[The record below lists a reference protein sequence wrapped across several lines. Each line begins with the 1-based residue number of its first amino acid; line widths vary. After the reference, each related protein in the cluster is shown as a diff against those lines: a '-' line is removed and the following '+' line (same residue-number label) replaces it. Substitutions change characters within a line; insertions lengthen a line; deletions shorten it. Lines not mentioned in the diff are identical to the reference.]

1 MAKEKNNETFRYVVN
16 PFRFTGTVITSM
28 SDGIHND
35 YDKRETLDMLR
46 KRTKNPWL
54 VAVTVE
60 EIHAMINKYQ
70 ASLQAPFEEIT
81 EYKYWDLL
89 GCVPPKRQR
98 YGSFFLGE
106 AYYGSIYRFCFELD
120 GKYYSAL
127 RGINLSDEELYKQR
141 RKFSR
146 MLRRTEGRIRK
157 RPGGRIRLPRKEKKR
172 NCGKHR
178 DRLVRPIENTLMDM
192 GYEYDMIHEFF
203 SHHYK
208 GRLKMTPARRLFTA
222 WYYENEKEFYPND

>member
-1 MAKEKNNETFRYVVN
+1 MTKEENNNTFRYVVN
-16 PFRFTGTVITSM
+16 PFRFTGAVITSM

-35 YDKRETLDMLR
+35 YDKEETLDVLR
-46 KRTKNPWL
+46 KRHKDPWL
-54 VAVTVE
+54 VTVTIE

-70 ASLQAPFEEIT
+70 ASLQTPFEEIT
-81 EYKYWDLL
+81 EHRYWDLL

-98 YGSFFLGE
+98 SGSFFVGE

-127 RGINLSDEELYKQR
+127 RDIRLTDEELCKQR
-141 RKFSR
+141 RKFARILKR
-146 MLRRTEGRIRK
+146 MKGRIRK
-157 RPGGRIRLPRKEKKR
+157 RPGGRTRLPRKEKKR

-178 DRLVRPIENTLMDM
+178 DGLVRLLENALMDM

-203 SHHYK
+203 RHHYK
-208 GRLKMTPARRLFTA
+208 GRLKMNPAKQLFVA
-222 WYYENEKEFYPND
+222 WYYENEKEFYPDN

>member
-16 PFRFTGTVITSM
+16 PFRFKGAIITSM
-28 SDGIHND
+28 SDGIHSD
-35 YDKRETLDMLR
+35 YDKGETIDMLR
-46 KRTKNPWL
+46 ERHKTPWL
-54 VAVTVE
+54 TTVTVE
-60 EIHAMINKYQ
+60 KIHAMKNKYQ

-81 EYKYWDLL
+81 EDKYWKLL

-98 YGSFFLGE
+98 YGSFFVGE
-106 AYYGSIYRFCFELD
+106 AYYGSIHRFCFELD

-127 RGINLSDEELYKQR
+127 RDINMSDEELCKQR

-146 MLRRTEGRIRK
+146 MLKRTEGHIRK

-178 DRLVRPIENTLMDM
+178 DGLVGLLENALMDM

-208 GRLKMTPARRLFTA
+208 GRLKMNPAKQLFTA

>member
-1 MAKEKNNETFRYVVN
+1 MTKEENNNTFRYVVN
-16 PFRFTGTVITSM
+16 PFRFTGAVITSM

-35 YDKRETLDMLR
+35 YDKEETLDVLR
-46 KRTKNPWL
+46 KRHKDPWL
-54 VAVTVE
+54 VTVTIE

-70 ASLQAPFEEIT
+70 ASLQTPFEEIT
-81 EYKYWDLL
+81 EHRYWDLL

-98 YGSFFLGE
+98 SGSFFVGE

-127 RGINLSDEELYKQR
+127 RDIRLTDEELCKQR
-141 RKFSR
+141 RKFAR
-146 MLRRTEGRIRK
+146 ILKRTEGRSRK
-157 RPGGRIRLPRKEKKR
+157 RPGGRTRLSRKEKKR

-178 DRLVRPIENTLMDM
+178 DGLVRLLENALMDM

-203 SHHYK
+203 CHHYK
-208 GRLKMTPARRLFTA
+208 GRLKMNPAKQLFTV
-222 WYYENEKEFYPND
+222 WYYENEKEFYSDN